1 MPRLAFA
8 FLLTL
13 IPTVGLLPDAAFAQ
27 PEGANQATAALVIST
42 PRGEFDDNTDT
53 GFGFT
58 GTYVRSISPNGVVGI
73 GLSGSFLGY
82 GSTSRRV
89 PLSNTIP
96 DILVDVE
103 TSNNT
108 AFVLG
113 LFEVHVPGSIQPYLQ
128 AVAGG
133 GFFYTTTSL
142 QDTRNDQVIL
152 SDTNQSDGT
161 WVWGGGGGL
170 RFRVWESTPDP
181 EGAAREPE
189 GSRTLSR
196 AYVDVGARYLK
207 GNEVEYLKEGSLVTD
222 DGEFDIDPRLAR
234 SEIEVVQYQIGVT
247 VTF

>member
-1 MPRLAFA
+1 MSRFAFA
-8 FLLTL
+8 LFLILV
-13 IPTVGLLPDAAFAQ
+13 PGAAFGQ
-27 PEGANQATAALVIST
+27 PDGPNVASAALVIST

-58 GTYVRSISPNGVVGI
+58 GSYLRSITSNRVVGI
-73 GLSGSFLGY
+73 GLSGSFLSY
-82 GSTSRRV
+82 GSTSRRA

-96 DILVDVE
+96 DITVEVE

-113 LFEVHVPGSIQPYLQ
+113 VFEVRVPGRIQPYLQ
-128 AVAGG
+128 ATGGG

-142 QDTRNDQVIL
+142 EDTRTDEVIL
-152 SDTNQSDGT
+152 SDTNQSDAT

-181 EGAAREPE
+181 QQATRGDEVRPHA
-189 GSRTLSR
+189 R
-196 AYVDVGARYLK
+196 AYIDVGARYLK

>member
-1 MPRLAFA
+1 MQCMIRLVYA
-8 FLLTL
+8 LSL
-13 IPTVGLLPDAAFAQ
+13 ILVPAVVFAQ
-27 PEGANQATAALVIST
+27 PEGPNQASAALVIST

-58 GTYVRSISPNGVVGI
+58 GTYVRSITSNRVVGI
-73 GLSGSFLGY
+73 GLSGSFLSY
-82 GSTSRRV
+82 GSTSRRA

-96 DILVDVE
+96 DITVEVE

-113 LFEVHVPGSIQPYLQ
+113 VFEVRVPGSIQPYLQ
-128 AVAGG
+128 ATGGG

-142 QDTRNDQVIL
+142 EDTRTDEVIL
-152 SDTNQSDGT
+152 SDTNQSDAT

-181 EGAAREPE
+181 GQAARGVDPV
-189 GSRTLSR
+189 RAPAR
-196 AYVDVGARYLK
+196 AYIDVGARYLK

>member
-1 MPRLAFA
+1 MPRLAFVV
-8 FLLTL
+8 LLCAV
-13 IPTVGLLPDAAFAQ
+13 PSAALPAASLAQ
-27 PEGANQATAALVIST
+27 PEGANQVAAALAIST

-58 GTYVRSISPNGVVGI
+58 GTYVRSITPNRAVGI
-73 GLSGSFLGY
+73 GLSASFLSY
-82 GSTSRRV
+82 GSTSRQA

-96 DILVDVE
+96 DITVNVE

-113 LFEVHVPGSIQPYLQ
+113 VFEVRIPGKIQPYVQ
-128 AVAGG
+128 ATGGG

-142 QDTRNDQVIL
+142 ENTLTDEVIL

-181 EGAAREPE
+181 QEAARESE
-189 GSRTLSR
+189 EARTHSR
-196 AYVDVGARYLK
+196 AYIDVGARYLK
-207 GNEVEYLKEGSLVTD
+207 GSEVEYLKEGSLVTD

>member
-1 MPRLAFA
+1 MPRSAFVVSL
-8 FLLTL
+8 LLT
-13 IPTVGLLPDAAFAQ
+13 VALPVAAFAQ
-27 PEGANQATAALVIST
+27 PEGPNLFSGALTISS

-58 GTYVRSISPNGVVGI
+58 ASYLRSITGNRVVGVGI
-73 GLSGSFLGY
+73 SGSFLSY
-82 GSTSRRV
+82 GSARRRA

-96 DILVDVE
+96 DITVDVE

-113 LFEVHVPGSIQPYLQ
+113 LLEVRVPGRIQPYVQ
-128 AVAGG
+128 ATGGG

-142 QDTRNDQVIL
+142 EDTRTDQVII
-152 SDTNQSDGT
+152 SDTNQSDAT

-181 EGAAREPE
+181 AQEAARGPD
-189 GSRTLSR
+189 LSR
-196 AYVDVGARYLK
+196 SRLYADLGVRYLK

-234 SEIEVVQYQIGVT
+234 SEIEVVQYQIGVS

>member
-13 IPTVGLLPDAAFAQ
+13 IPAVGLVPGAAAQ

-58 GTYVRSISPNGVVGI
+58 GTYVRSISPNRVVGI

-113 LFEVHVPGSIQPYLQ
+113 VFEVRIPGSFQPYLQ
-128 AVAGG
+128 ALGGG

-142 QDTRNDQVIL
+142 RDTRNDQVIL

-170 RFRVWESTPDP
+170 RFRVWEGRPEDE
-181 EGAAREPE
+181 EGARQIDP
-189 GSRTLSR
+189 SRSR
-196 AYVDVGARYLK
+196 AYVDVGARYLN

>member
-1 MPRLAFA
+1 MPRFAFA
-8 FLLTL
+8 VLLASA
-13 IPTVGLLPDAAFAQ
+13 VVALLPAASLAQ
-27 PEGANQATAALVIST
+27 PEGANLASAALSIST

-58 GTYVRSISPNGVVGI
+58 GTYVRSITPNRVAGI
-73 GLSGSFLGY
+73 GLSGSFLSY
-82 GSTSRRV
+82 GSASRRA

-96 DILVDVE
+96 DITVDVE

-113 LFEVHVPGSIQPYLQ
+113 VFEIRIPGRFQPYVQ
-128 AVAGG
+128 ATGGG

-142 QDTRNDQVIL
+142 EDTRTNQVIL
-152 SDTNQSDGT
+152 SDTNQSDAT

-170 RFRVWESTPDP
+170 RFRVWESTPGP
-181 EGAAREPE
+181 QGAARDPE
-189 GSRTLSR
+189 ASRTRSR
-196 AYVDVGARYLK
+196 AYVDLGARYLK

>member
-1 MPRLAFA
+1 MFRPGLALA
-8 FLLTL
+8 LLC
-13 IPTVGLLPDAAFAQ
+13 LPAAALAQ
-27 PEGANQATAALVIST
+27 PDGPNQASAALVISS

-58 GTYVRSISPNGVVGI
+58 GTYVRSITANRVVGI

-82 GSTSRRV
+82 GSTSRRA

-96 DILVDVE
+96 DITVDVE

-113 LFEVHVPGSIQPYLQ
+113 LFEVRVPGRFQPYLQ
-128 AVAGG
+128 ATGGG

-142 QDTRNDQVIL
+142 QDTRTDQVIL

-181 EGAAREPE
+181 EQAARDPE
-189 GSRTLSR
+189 GRLTRSRL
-196 AYVDVGARYLK
+196 YVDTGVRYLK
-207 GNEVEYLKEGSLVTD
+207 GSEVEYLKEGSLVTD

>member
-1 MPRLAFA
+1 MSRFAFA
-8 FLLTL
+8 LSL
-13 IPTVGLLPDAAFAQ
+13 ILVPSAAF
-27 PEGANQATAALVIST
+27 GQADGPNVASAALVIST

-58 GTYVRSISPNGVVGI
+58 GTYLRSMTSNRVVGI
-73 GLSGSFLGY
+73 GLSGSFLSY
-82 GSTSRRV
+82 GSTSRRA

-96 DILVDVE
+96 DITVEVE

-113 LFEVHVPGSIQPYLQ
+113 VFEVRVPGRIQPYLQ
-128 AVAGG
+128 ATGGG

-142 QDTRNDQVIL
+142 EDTRTDQMIL
-152 SDTNQSDGT
+152 SDTNQSDAT

-181 EGAAREPE
+181 QQAARGGDAE
-189 GSRTLSR
+189 RRAR
-196 AYVDVGARYLK
+196 AYIDVGARYLK

-247 VTF
+247 VSF

>member
-1 MPRLAFA
+1 MPRLAFVVLPLFA
-8 FLLTL
+8 LAAPSTALSQREGPNLFAGALT
-13 IPTVGLLPDAAFAQ
+13 
-27 PEGANQATAALVIST
+27 ISS

-58 GTYVRSISPNGVVGI
+58 GGYLRSITGNRVVGV

-82 GSTSRRV
+82 GSTRRRA

-96 DILVDVE
+96 DITVEVE

-113 LFEVHVPGSIQPYLQ
+113 LLEVRVPGRIQPYVQ
-128 AVAGG
+128 ATGGG

-142 QDTRNDQVIL
+142 EDTRTDQVII
-152 SDTNQSDGT
+152 SDTNQSDAT

-170 RFRVWESTPDP
+170 RLRVWESTPDP
-181 EGAAREPE
+181 QQEAARGPRAFR
-189 GSRTLSR
+189 SRL
-196 AYVDVGARYLK
+196 YVDLGVRYLK

-222 DGEFDIDPRLAR
+222 GGEFDIDPRLAR
-234 SEIEVVQYQIGVT
+234 SEIEVVQYQIGVA

>member
-1 MPRLAFA
+1 VELRMPRFAVLLA
-8 FLLTL
+8 LTL
-13 IPTVGLLPDAAFAQ
+13 LPTAALAQ
-27 PEGANQATAALVIST
+27 PEGANQATAALVISS

-53 GFGFT
+53 GFGFE
-58 GTYVRSISPNGVVGI
+58 GAYVRSITANRVVGI
-73 GLSGSFLGY
+73 GLSGSFLSY
-82 GSTSRRV
+82 GSTTRRA

-96 DILVDVE
+96 DITVEVE

-113 LFEVHVPGSIQPYLQ
+113 LFEVRVPGRFQPYLQ
-128 AVAGG
+128 AVGGG

-142 QDTRNDQVIL
+142 QDTRTDEVIL
-152 SDTNQSDGT
+152 SDTNQSDAT

-170 RFRVWESTPDP
+170 RFRVWESQPDP
-181 EGAAREPE
+181 AEEAARTAPV
-189 GSRTLSR
+189 SRSR
-196 AYVDVGARYLK
+196 VYVDGGARYLK

-234 SEIEVVQYQIGVT
+234 SEIELVRYHIGIT

>member
-1 MPRLAFA
+1 MRFQALA
-8 FLLTL
+8 LVPVCSL
-13 IPTVGLLPDAAFAQ
+13 VSVAAFAQ
-27 PEGANQATAALVIST
+27 PEGANQVSAALTISV
-42 PRGEFDDNTDT
+42 PRGQFDDNTDT
-53 GFGFT
+53 GWGFT
-58 GTYVRSISPNGVVGI
+58 GTYLRSITPNRVVGV

-103 TSNNT
+103 TKNNT
-108 AFVLG
+108 AFVTG
-113 LFEVHVPGSIQPYLQ
+113 LLEVRLPGPIQPYLQ

-142 QDTRNDQVIL
+142 EDTRNNQVIL
-152 SDTNQSDGT
+152 SDTNQSDAT
-161 WVWGGGGGL
+161 WVWGGGGGI
-170 RFRVWESTPDP
+170 RFRLWKGQPVDENGPTVSRDR
-181 EGAAREPE
+181 ARP
-189 GSRTLSR
+189 R

-234 SEIEVVQYQIGVT
+234 SEIEVVQYQVGVT

>member
-1 MPRLAFA
+1 MQKLAFVLA
-8 FLLTL
+8 L
-13 IPTVGLLPDAAFAQ
+13 ILVPDAAVGQ
-27 PEGANQATAALVIST
+27 PEAANLATGALVIST

-53 GFGFT
+53 GFGFA
-58 GTYVRSISPNGVVGI
+58 GTYLRSISSNRVVGI

-113 LFEVHVPGSIQPYLQ
+113 VFEVRIPGSVQPYLQ

-170 RFRVWESTPDP
+170 RFRVWESSPDS
-181 EGAAREPE
+181 EEAARKPE
-189 GSRTLSR
+189 ESRMRSR

-234 SEIEVVQYQIGVT
+234 SEIEVVQYHIGVT

>member
-1 MPRLAFA
+1 MKRSAFA
-8 FLLTL
+8 ILSLFA
-13 IPTVGLLPDAAFAQ
+13 IAGPPAALAQ
-27 PEGANQATAALVIST
+27 PEGPNLVTGALTISS

-58 GTYVRSISPNGVVGI
+58 GGYLRSLTPNRVVGV
-73 GLSGSFLGY
+73 GFSGSFLSY
-82 GSTSRRV
+82 GSTRRRA

-96 DILVDVE
+96 DITVEVE

-108 AFVLG
+108 AFALG
-113 LFEVHVPGSIQPYLQ
+113 MLEVRVPGSFQPYVQ
-128 AVAGG
+128 AVGGG

-142 QDTRNDQVIL
+142 EDTRTDEVII
-152 SDTNQSDGT
+152 SDTNQSDAT
-161 WVWGGGGGL
+161 WVLGGGAGV

-181 EGAAREPE
+181 QQEAARGPRV
-189 GSRTLSR
+189 SRSR
-196 AYVDVGARYLK
+196 LYVDAGVRYLK

-234 SEIEVVQYQIGVT
+234 SEIEVVQYQIGVA

>member
-1 MPRLAFA
+1 MLRSAFVVL
-8 FLLTL
+8 FLLA
-13 IPTVGLLPDAAFAQ
+13 PVLPAAAQAQ
-27 PEGANQATAALVIST
+27 PEGPNLFAGALTISS

-58 GTYVRSISPNGVVGI
+58 GSYVRAISPNRVVGV

-82 GSTSRRV
+82 GSTRRRA

-96 DILVDVE
+96 DITVDVE

-108 AFVLG
+108 AFILG
-113 LFEVHVPGSIQPYLQ
+113 LLEVRVPGRIQPYVQ

-142 QDTRNDQVIL
+142 EDTRTDQVIL
-152 SDTNQSDGT
+152 SDTNQSDAT

-170 RFRVWESTPDP
+170 RVRVWESTPDP
-181 EGAAREPE
+181 QEEAARGREAPR
-189 GSRTLSR
+189 SRL
-196 AYVDVGARYLK
+196 YVDVGARYLK

-234 SEIEVVQYQIGVT
+234 SEIEVVQYQIGVS
-247 VTF
+247 VSF

>member
-1 MPRLAFA
+1 MHCMIRLVVA
-8 FLLTL
+8 LSL
-13 IPTVGLLPDAAFAQ
+13 ILVPGVAIAQ
-27 PEGANQATAALVIST
+27 PEGPNQASAALVIST

-58 GTYVRSISPNGVVGI
+58 GTYVRSITSNRVVGI
-73 GLSGSFLGY
+73 GLSGSFLSY
-82 GSTSRRV
+82 GSTSRRA

-96 DILVDVE
+96 DITVEVE

-113 LFEVHVPGSIQPYLQ
+113 VFEARVPGRIQPYLQ
-128 AVAGG
+128 ATGGG

-142 QDTRNDQVIL
+142 EDTRTDEVIL
-152 SDTNQSDGT
+152 SDTNQSDAT

-181 EGAAREPE
+181 QQTARGADDFRARA
-189 GSRTLSR
+189 R
-196 AYVDVGARYLK
+196 AYIDVSARYLK

>member
-1 MPRLAFA
+1 MPRSPLAIP
-8 FLLTL
+8 FLLAL
-13 IPTVGLLPDAAFAQ
+13 LAPGVGQAQ
-27 PEGANQATAALVIST
+27 PEGPNLVAGALTISA

-53 GFGFT
+53 GYGFT
-58 GTYVRSISPNGVVGI
+58 GSYVRSLTPNRVVGV

-82 GSTSRRV
+82 GSTRRRA

-96 DILVDVE
+96 DITVEVE

-113 LFEVHVPGSIQPYLQ
+113 LLEIRVPGRIQPYLQ
-128 AVAGG
+128 AVGGG

-142 QDTRNDQVIL
+142 EDTRTDEVII

-181 EGAAREPE
+181 EEQAARGPDAP
-189 GSRTLSR
+189 RPRL
-196 AYVDVGARYLK
+196 YVDVGARYLK

-234 SEIEVVQYQIGVT
+234 SEIEVVQYQIGVS
-247 VTF
+247 VAF

>member
-1 MPRLAFA
+1 MPRSPLAIP
-8 FLLTL
+8 FLLAL
-13 IPTVGLLPDAAFAQ
+13 LSPGVGQAQ
-27 PEGANQATAALVIST
+27 PEGPNLVAGALTISA

-58 GTYVRSISPNGVVGI
+58 GSYVRSITPNRVVGV

-82 GSTSRRV
+82 GSTRRRA

-96 DILVDVE
+96 DITVDVE

-113 LFEVHVPGSIQPYLQ
+113 LLEVRVPGRIQPYIQ
-128 AVAGG
+128 AVGGG

-142 QDTRNDQVIL
+142 EDTRTDEVII

-181 EGAAREPE
+181 EEAAARGRDAP
-189 GSRTLSR
+189 RPRL
-196 AYVDVGARYLK
+196 YVDVGARYLK

-234 SEIEVVQYQIGVT
+234 SEIEVVQYQIGVS

>member
-1 MPRLAFA
+1 MPRSAFA
-8 FLLTL
+8 VLSSIAL
-13 IPTVGLLPDAAFAQ
+13 AALAPAAAHAQ
-27 PEGANQATAALVIST
+27 PDGPNLFAGALTISS

-53 GFGFT
+53 GFGVT
-58 GTYVRSISPNGVVGI
+58 GSYVRSITPNRVVGV

-82 GSTSRRV
+82 GSTRRRA

-96 DILVDVE
+96 DITVDVE

-113 LFEVHVPGSIQPYLQ
+113 LFEVRVPGRIQPYLQ
-128 AVAGG
+128 AVGGG

-142 QDTRNDQVIL
+142 EDTRTDQVII
-152 SDTNQSDGT
+152 SDTNQSDAT

-181 EGAAREPE
+181 EEEAARGPAAPR
-189 GSRTLSR
+189 SRL
-196 AYVDVGARYLK
+196 YVDVGARYLK

-234 SEIEVVQYQIGVT
+234 SEIEVVQYQIGVS
-247 VTF
+247 VSF

>member
-1 MPRLAFA
+1 MPRSAFA
-8 FLLTL
+8 LLFLFAL
-13 IPTVGLLPDAAFAQ
+13 AAPAAALAQ
-27 PEGANQATAALVIST
+27 PEGPNLFAGALTIST

-58 GTYVRSISPNGVVGI
+58 GSYLRSITSNRVVAV

-82 GSTSRRV
+82 GSTRRRA

-96 DILVDVE
+96 DITVDVE

-113 LFEVHVPGSIQPYLQ
+113 MLEVRVPGRIQPYVQ
-128 AVAGG
+128 AAAGG

-142 QDTRNDQVIL
+142 EDTRTDEVII
-152 SDTNQSDGT
+152 SDTNQSDAT
-161 WVWGGGGGL
+161 WAWGGGGGL
-170 RFRVWESTPDP
+170 RFQVWESTPDP
-181 EGAAREPE
+181 QQEAARGPDLTR
-189 GSRTLSR
+189 SRL
-196 AYVDVGARYLK
+196 YVDVGVRYLK

-234 SEIEVVQYQIGVT
+234 SEIEMVQYQIGVS

>member
-1 MPRLAFA
+1 MIRLMVA
-8 FLLTL
+8 LSL
-13 IPTVGLLPDAAFAQ
+13 ILVPDVAIAQ
-27 PEGANQATAALVIST
+27 PEGPNQASAALVIST

-58 GTYVRSISPNGVVGI
+58 GTYVRSITSNRVVGI
-73 GLSGSFLGY
+73 GLSGSFLSY
-82 GSTSRRV
+82 GSTSRRA

-96 DILVDVE
+96 DITVEVE

-113 LFEVHVPGSIQPYLQ
+113 VFEVRIPGRIQPYLQ
-128 AVAGG
+128 ATGGG

-142 QDTRNDQVIL
+142 EDTRTDQVIL
-152 SDTNQSDGT
+152 SDTNQSDAA

-181 EGAAREPE
+181 QQAARGGDELRPP
-189 GSRTLSR
+189 SRVF
-196 AYVDVGARYLK
+196 VDVGARYLK

-222 DGEFDIDPRLAR
+222 DGEFDIDPQLAR

>member
-1 MPRLAFA
+1 MKRSAFA
-8 FLLTL
+8 VLSTLALAVPSAAPAQTEGPNLVAGALT
-13 IPTVGLLPDAAFAQ
+13 
-27 PEGANQATAALVIST
+27 ISS
-42 PRGEFDDNTDT
+42 PRGEFDENTDT

-58 GTYVRSISPNGVVGI
+58 GGYLRSITPNRVVGV
-73 GLSGSFLGY
+73 GLSGSFLSY
-82 GSTSRRV
+82 GSTRRRA

-96 DILVDVE
+96 DITVEVE

-113 LFEVHVPGSIQPYLQ
+113 MLEVRVPGGFQPYVQ
-128 AVAGG
+128 ATGGG

-142 QDTRNDQVIL
+142 EDTRTDEVII
-152 SDTNQSDGT
+152 SDTNQSDAT

-181 EGAAREPE
+181 QREAARGPD
-189 GSRTLSR
+189 LSR
-196 AYVDVGARYLK
+196 SRLYVDLGVRYLK

-234 SEIEVVQYQIGVT
+234 SEIEVVQYQIGVA

>member
-1 MPRLAFA
+1 MQRFAFA
-8 FLLTL
+8 VSLL
-13 IPTVGLLPDAAFAQ
+13 LLPGAALAQ
-27 PEGANQATAALVIST
+27 PEGPNQVSAALAISS
-42 PRGEFDDNTDT
+42 PRGEFDENTDT
-53 GFGFT
+53 GFGFE
-58 GTYVRSISPNGVVGI
+58 GTYLRSITPNRVVGI
-73 GLSGSFLGY
+73 GLSGAFLGY

-113 LFEVHVPGSIQPYLQ
+113 VFEVRVPGSVQPYLQ
-128 AVAGG
+128 AVGGG

-142 QDTRNDQVIL
+142 EDTRNDQVIL
-152 SDTNQSDGT
+152 SDTNQSDAT

-170 RFRVWESTPDP
+170 RFRVWEADPDP
-181 EGAAREPE
+181 EREAARP
-189 GSRTLSR
+189 GGPRSRVYID
-196 AYVDVGARYLK
+196 AGARYLK

-234 SEIEVVQYQIGVT
+234 SEIELVRYHVGVT

>member
-1 MPRLAFA
+1 MPRFA
-8 FLLTL
+8 FVLAL
-13 IPTVGLLPDAAFAQ
+13 VCLPAVALAQ
-27 PEGANQATAALVIST
+27 PEGSNQASATLVIST

-58 GTYVRSISPNGVVGI
+58 GTYVRSITANRVVGI

-82 GSTSRRV
+82 GSTSRRA

-96 DILVDVE
+96 DITVEVE

-113 LFEVHVPGSIQPYLQ
+113 LFEVRVPGRIQPYLQ
-128 AVAGG
+128 ATGGG

-142 QDTRNDQVIL
+142 EDTRSDEVIL
-152 SDTNQSDGT
+152 SDTNQSDAT

-170 RFRVWESTPDP
+170 RFRIWESTPDP
-181 EGAAREPE
+181 QQAARDRE
-189 GSRTLSR
+189 GSLMLSR
-196 AYVDVGARYLK
+196 VYVDAGVRYLK
-207 GNEVEYLKEGSLVTD
+207 GSEVEYLKEGSLVTD

>member
-1 MPRLAFA
+1 MSRTMFAVLLAIMP
-8 FLLTL
+8 
-13 IPTVGLLPDAAFAQ
+13 LPLVPRAAIAQ
-27 PEGANQATAALVIST
+27 PEGPNLASAALSIST

-58 GTYVRSISPNGVVGI
+58 GTYLRSITSNRVVGI
-73 GLSGSFLGY
+73 GLSGSFLSY
-82 GSTSRRV
+82 GSTSRRA

-96 DILVDVE
+96 DITVEVE

-108 AFVLG
+108 TFVLG
-113 LFEVHVPGSIQPYLQ
+113 VFEVRVPGSIQPYLQ
-128 AVAGG
+128 ATGGG

-142 QDTRNDQVIL
+142 EDTRTDEVIL

-181 EGAAREPE
+181 QQAAQGDE
-189 GSRTLSR
+189 SR
-196 AYVDVGARYLK
+196 ARARVYIDVGARYLK

>member
-1 MPRLAFA
+1 MQRFA
-8 FLLTL
+8 VALTL
-13 IPTVGLLPDAAFAQ
+13 TLLPGAVLAQ
-27 PEGANQATAALVIST
+27 PEGPNQVTAALVISS

-53 GFGFT
+53 GWGFE
-58 GTYVRSISPNGVVGI
+58 GAYVRSITGNRAVGI

-89 PLSNTIP
+89 PLSSTIP

-103 TSNNT
+103 TNNNT
-108 AFVLG
+108 AFLLG
-113 LFEVHVPGSIQPYLQ
+113 LFELRVPGRFQPYVQ

-142 QDTRNDQVIL
+142 EDTENDQVIL
-152 SDTNQSDGT
+152 SDTNQSDET

-170 RFRVWESTPDP
+170 RFRVWEGSPDA
-181 EGAAREPE
+181 EDEAAPGLEAF
-189 GSRTLSR
+189 SRSR

-234 SEIEVVQYQIGVT
+234 SEIELVRYQIGIT

>member
-8 FLLTL
+8 VVPTL
-13 IPTVGLLPDAAFAQ
+13 VAIALVPAATLAQ

-58 GTYVRSISPNGVVGI
+58 GTYLRSISPNRVVGI

-113 LFEVHVPGSIQPYLQ
+113 VFEVRIPGSFQPYLQ
-128 AVAGG
+128 ALGGG

-142 QDTRNDQVIL
+142 QDTRTDQVIL
-152 SDTNQSDGT
+152 SDTNQSDAT

-170 RFRVWESTPDP
+170 
-181 EGAAREPE
+181 
-189 GSRTLSR
+189 
-196 AYVDVGARYLK
+196 
-207 GNEVEYLKEGSLVTD
+207 
-222 DGEFDIDPRLAR
+222 
-234 SEIEVVQYQIGVT
+234 
-247 VTF
+247 

>member
-1 MPRLAFA
+1 MSRTAFA
-8 FLLTL
+8 ALLTIVAVAL
-13 IPTVGLLPDAAFAQ
+13 VPSASIAQ
-27 PEGANQATAALVIST
+27 PEGPNLAAGALTIST
-42 PRGEFDDNTDT
+42 PRGEFADNTDT

-58 GTYVRSISPNGVVGI
+58 GTYLRSITSNRVVGI
-73 GLSGSFLGY
+73 GLSASFLSY
-82 GSTSRRV
+82 GSTSRRA

-96 DILVDVE
+96 DITVEVE

-113 LFEVHVPGSIQPYLQ
+113 VFEVRVPGRIQPYLQ
-128 AVAGG
+128 ATGGG

-142 QDTRNDQVIL
+142 EDTRTDQVIL
-152 SDTNQSDGT
+152 SDTNQSDAT

-181 EGAAREPE
+181 QQAARGGDELRP
-189 GSRTLSR
+189 RSR
-196 AYVDVGARYLK
+196 AYIDVGARYLK
-207 GNEVEYLKEGSLVTD
+207 GSEVEYLKEGSLVTD

>member
-1 MPRLAFA
+1 MPKPAFA
-8 FLLTL
+8 LLT
-13 IPTVGLLPDAAFAQ
+13 TLLALASGPASALAQ
-27 PEGANQATAALVIST
+27 PEGPNQVTAALAISS

-58 GTYVRSISPNGVVGI
+58 GAYMRSITPNGVVGI

-82 GSTSRRV
+82 GSASRRT

-113 LFEVHVPGSIQPYLQ
+113 VLEVHVPGRFQPYAQ
-128 AVAGG
+128 AVGGG
-133 GFFYTTTSL
+133 GFFYTTTTL
-142 QDTRNDQVIL
+142 EDTRFDEVIL

-170 RFRVWESTPDP
+170 RFRVWERTPDP
-181 EGAAREPE
+181 EEAASEDFGAR
-189 GSRTLSR
+189 SRL
-196 AYVDVGARYLK
+196 YVDLGARYLK
-207 GNEVEYLKEGSLVTD
+207 GNEVEYLREGSLVTD
-222 DGEFDIDPRLAR
+222 EGEFDIDPRLAR
-234 SEIEVVQYQIGVT
+234 SEIELVQYQIGVT